1 MLQSRIVSQV
11 DSKNVLHENVKLE
24 LDEFVPQEKIDE
36 AMAVVNSLDFSQMND
51 KLENY
56 YGWSKE
62 DVVLMN
68 DYYKKWL
75 VIHACYPE
83 LAIAPSAKLDE
94 YWHMHIL
101 DTQKYM
107 EDCQLVFGR
116 YLHHYPYF
124 GLEGDK
130 EDLNKG
136 FELTRKLFMH
146 HFGHDLTGPA
156 NPCASTSCR

>member
-1 MLQSRIVSQV
+1 MLNINNVSNDIRQEVPVKLVIQDDELVSQA
-11 DSKNVLHENVKLE
+11 
-24 LDEFVPQEKIDE
+24 KIDE
-36 AMAVVNSLDFSQMND
+36 ALALVNSLDFEQMND
-51 KLENY
+51 KLVDF

-62 DVVLMN
+62 DVSLMN
-68 DYYKKWL
+68 NYYKKWL
-75 VIHACYPE
+75 ALHVCYPD
-83 LAIAPSAKLDE
+83 LATAPSAKLDE

-107 EDCQLVFGR
+107 EDCQLVFGK

-156 NPCASTSCR
+156 NPCAATSCR

>member
-1 MLQSRIVSQV
+1 MLNTNVSNDLRQE
-11 DSKNVLHENVKLE
+11 VLVKVSIQDNE
-24 LDEFVPQEKIDE
+24 LVNQAKIDE
-36 AMAVVNSLDFSQMND
+36 ALALVNSLDFEQMNS
-51 KLENY
+51 KLVDF

-62 DVVLMN
+62 DVSLMN

-75 VIHACYPE
+75 AIHVCYSD
-83 LAIAPSAKLDE
+83 LATAPSAKLDE

-101 DTQKYM
+101 DTKKYM
-107 EDCQLVFGR
+107 EDCQFVFGK

-130 EDLNKG
+130 ENLDKG

-156 NPCASTSCR
+156 NPCAATSCR

>member
-1 MLQSRIVSQV
+1 MLDINL
-11 DSKNVLHENVKLE
+11 SKNIRQEMPIKVSIDDSE
-24 LDEFVPQEKIDE
+24 LVSSEKIDE
-36 AMAVVNSLDFSQMND
+36 AMAIVNSIEFNQMND
-51 KLENY
+51 KLVNF

-62 DVVLMN
+62 DVSLMN

-75 VIHACYPE
+75 SIHVCYSE
-83 LAIAPSAKLDE
+83 LATAPSVKLDE

-107 EDCQLVFGR
+107 EDCQMVFGK

-130 EDLNKG
+130 DDLNSG
-136 FELTRKLFMH
+136 FELTQKLFQH
-146 HFGHDLTGPA
+146 HFGHGLTGVA
-156 NPCASTSCR
+156 NPCSSTACR

>member
-1 MLQSRIVSQV
+1 MLETNIANSIRQSVPVKVSIAE
-11 DSKNVLHENVKLE
+11 S
-24 LDEFVPQEKIDE
+24 EFVNSQKIDE
-36 AMAVVNSLDFSQMND
+36 AMTIVESVDFSQMND
-51 KLENY
+51 KLINF

-62 DVVLMN
+62 DVSLMS

-75 VIHACYPE
+75 VLHVVYPE
-83 LAIAPSAKLDE
+83 LATAPSVKLDE

-107 EDCQLVFGR
+107 EDCQMIFGR

-130 EDLNKG
+130 HELDNG
-136 FELTRKLFMH
+136 FQLTKKLFKH
-146 HFGHDLTGPA
+146 HFGHDLTGLA
-156 NPCASTSCR
+156 NPCSSTACR

>member
-1 MLQSRIVSQV
+1 MLEQQLHTNAPRSYELKLEINESEFVSQ
-11 DSKNVLHENVKLE
+11 
-24 LDEFVPQEKIDE
+24 EKMNE

-51 KLENY
+51 KLINY
-56 YGWSKE
+56 YGWSEE
-62 DVVLMN
+62 DVKLME

-75 VIHACYPE
+75 SIHACYRD
-83 LAIAPSAKLDE
+83 LAIAPSEKLDE

-101 DTQKYM
+101 DTKKYM
-107 EDCQLVFGR
+107 EDCQLMFGY

-130 EDLNKG
+130 ENLNSG
-136 FELTRKLFMH
+136 FETTRKLFKH
-146 HFGHDLTGPA
+146 HFGHDLIGKA

>member
-1 MLQSRIVSQV
+1 MLQNTVNTKA
-11 DSKNVLHENVKLE
+11 DFLPTNVKLE
-24 LDEFVPQEKIDE
+24 LDQFVSQTKIDE
-36 AMAVVNSLDFSQMND
+36 AMAIVNSLDFSQMND
-51 KLENY
+51 KLVNY

-68 DYYKKWL
+68 NYYKKWL
-75 VIHACYPE
+75 VVHACYPE
-83 LAIAPSAKLDE
+83 LATAPSAKLDE

-130 EDLNKG
+130 KDLNKG
-136 FELTRKLFMH
+136 FELTRELFMH

-156 NPCASTSCR
+156 NPCSSTSCR

>member
-36 AMAVVNSLDFSQMND
+36 AVAVVNSLDFSQMND

>member
-1 MLQSRIVSQV
+1 MLLNESSLNNVELKVSI
-11 DSKNVLHENVKLE
+11 ENNE
-24 LDEFVPQEKIDE
+24 LVSEEKINE
-36 AMAVVNSLDFSQMND
+36 AMALVNSLEFNQMND
-51 KLENY
+51 KLVNY

-62 DVVLMN
+62 DVSLMN

-83 LAIAPSAKLDE
+83 LAVAPSAKLDE

-101 DTQKYM
+101 DTEKYM
-107 EDCQLVFGR
+107 QDCQLVFGH

-130 EDLNKG
+130 ENLDSG
-136 FELTRKLFMH
+136 FETTRKLFKH
-146 HFGHDLTGPA
+146 HFGHDLSGIA
-156 NPCASTSCR
+156 NPCAATGCR